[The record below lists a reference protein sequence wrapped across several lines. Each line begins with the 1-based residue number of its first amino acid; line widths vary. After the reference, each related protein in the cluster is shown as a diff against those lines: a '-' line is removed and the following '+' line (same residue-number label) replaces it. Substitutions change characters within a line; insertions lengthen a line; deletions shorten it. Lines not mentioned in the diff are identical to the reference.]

1 MPTVRELEQQI
12 EKLEHFPV
20 RITNTQTGRGVKSNA
35 WINDLDYPYVNA
47 ASGSDTVSKW
57 RRGRFEKNYPSKF
70 TIVVKSK
77 RSRGWTSVAGNKL
90 LQTVRDGKRRRLR
103 VAPRSRAA
111 R

>member
-20 RITNTQTGRGVKSNA
+20 RVTNTQTGRGVKSNA

-47 ASGSDTVSKW
+47 ASGSDTVSQW

-77 RSRGWTSVAGNKL
+77 RSRGWTAVAGNKQ
-90 LQTVRDGKRRRLR
+90 LQRVREGKRHLLR
-103 VAPRSRAA
+103 AAPRSRAA

>member
-47 ASGSDTVSKW
+47 ASGSDTVSQW

-77 RSRGWTSVAGNKL
+77 RSRGWTAVAGNKL

-103 VAPRSRAA
+103 AAPRSRAA

>member
-20 RITNTQTGRGVKSNA
+20 RITNTETGRGVKSNA

-47 ASGSDTVSKW
+47 ASGTDTVSQW
-57 RRGRFEKNYPSKF
+57 RRGRFE
-70 TIVVKSK
+70 
-77 RSRGWTSVAGNKL
+77 KL

-103 VAPRSRAA
+103 TAPRSRAA